1 MKPTLGALILALL
14 LACSGD
20 PVAGPVEPTWDRDA
34 CERCR
39 MVVSER
45 AFAAQIRLEH
55 DGHTRHFDDLGCALL
70 WLDEARAEGQT
81 ESEIWVRDPTGTRWV
96 DAREAGFRDGQRTP
110 MGYGIGTSPDDD
122 SLGLEQ
128 AWQLVREK
136 EDERRPA
143 R

>member
-1 MKPTLGALILALL
+1 VKLALTAL
-14 LACSGD
+14 TLALVLACSGD
-20 PVAGPVEPTWDRDA
+20 PGAGPVEPTWDRDT

-45 AFAAQIRLEH
+45 AFAAQIRMQH

-70 WLDEARAEGQT
+70 WLDEAREAGQS
-81 ESEIWVRDPTGTRWV
+81 ESEIWVRDPAGSGWL
-96 DAREAGFRDGQRTP
+96 DARSAGFVDGKRTP
-110 MGYGIGTSPDDD
+110 MGYGIGSAPDAG
-122 SLGLEQ
+122 SLDLEQ
-128 AWQLVREK
+128 AWLRVREK